1 MLDQGLLVGGDGY
14 HRLERADAA
23 RLSTPGSDMAY
34 RLTPRG
40 RETGTL
46 PGKIVATGRD
56 TEKLTALETEM
67 SEHLG
72 YVAASVLGSGAA
84 GVVRRAV
91 GEHIVHVHFGPG
103 LEAAHHLV
111 Q

>member
-1 MLDQGLLVGGDGY
+1 MSIVITGATGQLGRLVVEQ
-14 HRLERADAA
+14 LMAA
-23 RLSTPGSDMAY
+23 GTP
-34 RLTPRG
+34 
-40 RETGTL
+40 
-46 PGKIVATGRD
+46 PGQIVATRRD

-72 YVAASVLGSGAA
+72 YVAPSVLGSGAA